1 MSFEKEA
8 NEGRKFGVEVVPA
21 TAAPLTPEQLIE
33 QNKQSAIGYVRSD
46 IAMLSE
52 QTDDGERRAYHHRA
66 NAGLHAIRAGG
77 LITLEELRAIGDEIG
92 AANEQAVRQVLA
104 AQR

>member
-1 MSFEKEA
+1 MSFQDAA
-8 NEGRKFGVEVVPA
+8 NEGRKFGVEVVLA
-21 TAAPLTPEQLIE
+21 TADPLTPEQVNE
-33 QNKQSAIGYVRSD
+33 ENKESAIAYVRSD

-77 LITLEELRAIGDEIG
+77 LITLEELRAIGEEIG
-92 AANEQAVRQVLA
+92 AANEKASRQVLA
-104 AQR
+104 RQR